1 MGNKLSIF
9 LFVLNGFVLISAKA
23 QTPIAADSVAL
34 QTDSTAKVQGLTLW
48 QTDSCLYAQR
58 LDSLQSE
65 ICLVYN
71 TQVQKYIRIY
81 TGYRKN
87 EMCNMLEK
95 GQYYF
100 PIFEKALKAYHIP
113 AAFKYLPV
121 IESALNVH
129 AVSPSGATGL
139 WQFMYATGKSYHLLI
154 NEYLDE
160 RKDPIQASY
169 AAAKYIRD
177 AYNELGDWL
186 LALAAY
192 SSGTGAIKRAIVK
205 AGTKN
210 YWQLQPHLSAQTQ
223 KYIPA
228 FIAATYIMEYP
239 HRHQI
244 TANKQ
249 ATITQVD
256 TVYVT
261 QNIHLKML
269 SNSLNL
275 PQHRLLLLN
284 PSYKKGIIRAS
295 PQSPQRLVIPQ
306 VTCSN
311 YANLYDALSGDSFV
325 ESSDSTA
332 QINNIPIIKPE
343 VATASTITLQVPK

>member
-1 MGNKLSIF
+1 MGNKLSIIF
-9 LFVLNGFVLISAKA
+9 LLHCSVLISAKA
-23 QTPIAADSVAL
+23 QNPIAPDSVAL
-34 QTDSTAKVQGLTLW
+34 HINSSTTTPSLTLW

-71 TQVQKYIRIY
+71 TQVQKHIRIY

-87 EMCNMLEK
+87 EICNMLEQ

-113 AAFKYLPV
+113 ALFKYLPV

-139 WQFMYATGKSYHLLI
+139 WQFMYATGKNYHLII

-169 AAAKYIRD
+169 AAAKYIRE

-192 SSGTGAIKRAIVK
+192 NSGTGAIKRAIVK

-210 YWQLQPHLSAQTQ
+210 YWQLQPYLSAQTQ

-244 TANKQ
+244 TASKKG
-249 ATITQVD
+249 TITQVD

-261 QNIHLKML
+261 QNIHLKTL
-269 SNSLNL
+269 NNSLSL
-275 PQHRLLLLN
+275 PQHQLLLLN

-295 PQSPQRLVIPQ
+295 PQNPQRLVIPQ
-306 VTCSN
+306 VTCSH
-311 YANLYDALSGDSFV
+311 YANLYDALNGDSFV
-325 ESSDSTA
+325 ESSDSTV
-332 QINNIPIIKPE
+332 QINNTPIIKPE
-343 VATASTITLQVPK
+343 VATASAITLHVPK